1 MVNHLI
7 DWSLENRF
15 VVMLLAAVMLGAG
28 MIAAAS
34 LPLDAVPDLT
44 NVQVQVL
51 TTSPALGPVEVEQFI
66 TFPVENA
73 MSGLPNVSE
82 IRSISRFGLSAV
94 TVAFD
99 DGTDIY
105 WARNLV
111 NERLQQ
117 ARNDIPAGMGDPQ
130 MGPIATGMS
139 EIYQFEVR
147 PRPGH
152 DVSLMELRSI
162 LDWQIA
168 FQLRS
173 VPGVIEVNTFGGEL
187 KTYEVQVDPS
197 KLLNFHIGLNRVF
210 DALKENNANAGGG
223 YIVHGA
229 EQRLIRGEGLVSS
242 LEDIR
247 NIVLDSRADGT
258 AIRISDVAAV
268 QFAPMLRQGAVTR
281 DGDREAVT
289 GMVMM
294 LMGANSREVVAN
306 VKQKIREIEPTLPP
320 GVYIDTFYDRT
331 ELVEKTI
338 HTIAENIG
346 VGVVLV
352 MIMLFLLL
360 GNLRAGLI
368 VAASIPL
375 SAMCALLAMKL
386 GGVSANLM
394 SLGAVDF
401 GVIVDGAVVMIEN
414 AVRSASQY
422 SKTSHSDRVPKS
434 VFKQSAREVG
444 TPILFAGLIVII
456 VFLPILSLQG
466 VEGKMF
472 RPMAFTFMSALTGAL
487 ILSVTVMPVMASL
500 FLARRVTV
508 GDTFLVRGLKRGFE
522 PLLQFALRQPRLML
536 GTAVAVFAASVVVA
550 AGFGVEFVPR
560 LDEGDIAIQAIRLP
574 SVSLETSVEMT
585 KAIERTLLQFPQV
598 ESVISKTGRPEIAN
612 DPMGVHQTDILV
624 RMKPEHEWPESTSKP
639 ELIEQMRVALEQ
651 QAPSNSMSFTQPI
664 ELRVQELVAGVRSD
678 VGLSLYGDDLDVLKS
693 EGDDIVRALSQVP
706 GAADV
711 QAQQIAGLP
720 SLRII
725 IRRDAISR
733 YGMNSS
739 TVLNMVSSLG
749 GVTVGEVF
757 EGQRRFPLQVRIAP
771 QSRQETDSIRDL
783 KVDDPQGRQ
792 IPLGQLAAI
801 RMEDGPSEISRHAI
815 RRRLLIQCNV
825 RGRDLGGF
833 VAEAQ
838 KVVSEKVKLPAGY
851 SLAWGGQF
859 QNLQQASRRLAIA
872 VPVALFLI
880 FSLLFVTFGSIR
892 LTLLIYLNVPI
903 AATGGIFALWLR
915 GMPFSISAGVG
926 FIALFGIA
934 VMNGVVLI
942 EHIRHL
948 RGHGHDV
955 RSAVMT
961 GTMDRLRPVFM
972 TAACGALGFIP
983 MAVSGSAGAE
993 VQRPLATVVI
1003 GGLITCTI
1011 LTLLVL
1017 PAIYRWFDPKE
1028 QPEQSTPENPN
1039 LPLGM
1044 SSGDVTAV
1052 AN

>member
-1 MVNHLI
+1 MVKHVI
-7 DWSLENRF
+7 EWSLENRF
-15 VVMLLAAVMLGAG
+15 IVMLLAIVLLGMGFVAV
-28 MIAAAS
+28 S
-34 LPLDAVPDLT
+34 TLPLDAVPDLT

-73 MSGLPNVSE
+73 MSGLPKVSE

-94 TVAFD
+94 TVAFE

-105 WARNLV
+105 WARNLI

-117 ARNDIPAGMGDPQ
+117 ARENIPPGMGDPQ

-147 PRPGH
+147 AKPGH
-152 DVSLMELRSI
+152 DFSLMELRTI

-187 KTYEVQVDPS
+187 KTYEVAIDPD
-197 KLLNFHIGLNRVF
+197 KLLSFDISLSRVF
-210 DALKENNANAGGG
+210 RAIEENNANAGGG
-223 YIVHGA
+223 YIAHGA
-229 EQRLIRGEGLVSS
+229 EQRLIRGEGLVTS
-242 LEDIR
+242 LDDIR
-247 NIVLDSRADGT
+247 NIVLDSRSDGT
-258 AIRISDVAAV
+258 PIRVADIGEV
-268 QFAPMLRQGAVTR
+268 RFAPMLRQGAVTR
-281 DGDREAVT
+281 DGNREAVT

-294 LMGANSREVVAN
+294 LMGGNSRQVVED
-306 VKQKIREIEPTLPP
+306 VKHKIADIQKTLPE

-346 VGVVLV
+346 VGVILV
-352 MIMLFLLL
+352 IIMLFLLL
-360 GNLRAGLI
+360 GDVRAGLI
-368 VAASIPL
+368 VAAAIPL
-375 SAMCALLAMKL
+375 SAMCALIAMKWA
-386 GGVSANLM
+386 GVSANLM

-414 AVRSASQY
+414 AVRSASAYQR
-422 SKTSHSDRVPKS
+422 KTGAQRVPKE
-434 VFKQSAREVG
+434 VFKESAKEVG

-500 FLARRVTV
+500 FLARRVSAKE
-508 GDTFLVRGLKRGFE
+508 TFLVRWLKTAYA
-522 PLLQFALRQPRLML
+522 PML
-536 GTAVAVFAASVVVA
+536 SYAMSKPKWMVAGAVVVFMLSVGLA
-550 AGFGVEFVPR
+550 SRFGVEFVPK
-560 LDEGDIAIQAIRLP
+560 LDEGDLAIQAVRLP
-574 SVSLETSVEMT
+574 SVSLETSLEMT
-585 KAIERTLLQFPQV
+585 KAMERTLLRFPQV
-598 ESVISKTGRPEIAN
+598 ESVVSKTGRPEIAN
-612 DPMGVHQTDILV
+612 DPMGVHQTDILI
-624 RMKPEHEWPESTSKP
+624 RLKPPSEWPAPIAKDD
-639 ELIEQMRVALEQ
+639 LVAEMQAMLEKEV
-651 QAPSNSMSFTQPI
+651 PSNSYGFTQPI

-678 VGLSLYGDDLDVLKS
+678 VGLSLYGDDLNTLKV
-693 EGDDIVRALSQVP
+693 EGDKIVRALNKVE

-720 SLRII
+720 YLRIQ
-725 IRRDAISR
+725 IRRDAIAR
-733 YGMNSS
+733 YGINASD
-739 TVLNMVSSLG
+739 VLNAVSLVG
-749 GVTVGEVF
+749 GVPLGEVF
-757 EGQRRFPLQVRIAP
+757 EGQRRFPLQARLA
-771 QSRQETDSIRDL
+771 SDWRQDVEKLRQI
-783 KVDDPQGRQ
+783 KIDDPQGRQ
-792 IPLGQLAAI
+792 IPISQLADI
-801 RMEDGPSEISRHAI
+801 VSEDGPSEISRHAI

-825 RGRDLGGF
+825 RGRDLAGF
-833 VAEAQ
+833 VQDAQ
-838 KVVSEKVKLPAGY
+838 ATVAREVHLPAGY

-859 QNLQQASRRLAIA
+859 ENLQQATQRLLIA

-880 FSLLFVTFGSIR
+880 FSLLYVTFGSVK

-915 GMPFSISAGVG
+915 DMPFSISAGVG

-948 RGHGHDV
+948 RHQGSDQKTSVVQG
-955 RSAVMT
+955 S
-961 GTMDRLRPVFM
+961 MDRLRPVLM
-972 TAACGALGFIP
+972 TATCGALGFVP

-1017 PAIYRWFDPKE
+1017 PAIYRWFEPTT
-1028 QPEQSTPENPN
+1028 STEH
-1039 LPLGM
+1039 
-1044 SSGDVTAV
+1044 
-1052 AN
+1052 

>member
-1 MVNHLI
+1 MVNHI
-7 DWSLENRF
+7 IEWSLNNRF
-15 VVMLLAAVMLGAG
+15 LVMLLAIVVLGMGLAS
-28 MIAAAS
+28 ASS

-73 MSGLPNVSE
+73 MSGLPRVSE

-94 TVAFD
+94 TVAFE

-117 ARNDIPAGMGDPQ
+117 ARENIPPGMGDPQ

-147 PRPGH
+147 AKPGY
-152 DVSLMELRSI
+152 DYSLMDLRTI

-168 FQLRS
+168 YQLRS

-187 KTYEVQVDPS
+187 KTYEVQVDPD
-197 KLLNFHIGLNRVF
+197 KLLNYGISLSQVF
-210 DALKENNANAGGG
+210 RALEENNANAGGG
-223 YIVHGA
+223 YIQHSA

-242 LEDIR
+242 LDDIR
-247 NIVLDSRADGT
+247 NIVLDNRRDGVP
-258 AIRISDVAAV
+258 IRVSDIGQVR
-268 QFAPMLRQGAVTR
+268 FAPMLRQGAVTR

-294 LMGANSREVVAN
+294 IMGGNSRQVVED
-306 VKQKIREIEPTLPP
+306 VKRKIKDIEATLPE

-346 VGVVLV
+346 IGVVLV
-352 MIMLFLLL
+352 IIMLFLLL
-360 GNLRAGLI
+360 GNVRAGLI
-368 VAASIPL
+368 VAAAIPL
-375 SAMCALLAMKL
+375 SAMCALIAMRVA
-386 GGVSANLM
+386 GVSANLM

-401 GVIVDGAVVMIEN
+401 GVIVDGAVVMVEN
-414 AVRSASQY
+414 AVRAASAYQRN
-422 SKTSHSDRVPKS
+422 KGTGVVPRS
-434 VFKQSAREVG
+434 VFQESAKEVG

-456 VFLPILSLQG
+456 VFLPILSLEG

-472 RPMAFTFMSALTGAL
+472 RPMAFTFMSALTAAL

-500 FLARRVTV
+500 FLARRVSAKE
-508 GDTFLVRGLKRGFE
+508 TFLIRQLKRGYE
-522 PLLQFALRQPRLML
+522 PLLHFAMGRPAMML
-536 GTAVAVFAASVVVA
+536 LAAGVVFAISLGVASR
-550 AGFGVEFVPR
+550 FGLEFVPK
-560 LDEGDIAIQAIRLP
+560 LDEGDIAIQAVRLP
-574 SVSLETSVEMT
+574 SVSLETSLEMT
-585 KAIERTLLQFPQV
+585 RAMERTLLRFPQV
-598 ESVISKTGRPEIAN
+598 ESVVSKTGRPEIAN

-624 RMKPEHEWPESTSKP
+624 RLKPEEEWPEPIDKADLVQAMQ
-639 ELIEQMRVALEQ
+639 EALEREV
-651 QAPSNSMSFTQPI
+651 PSNSYGFTQPI

-678 VGLSLYGDDLDVLKS
+678 VGLSLYGDDLDVLKV
-693 EGDDIVRALSQVP
+693 EGDKIARVLSQVP

-711 QAQQIAGLP
+711 QAQHIAGLP
-720 SLRII
+720 YLRVKV
-725 IRRDAISR
+725 RRDAIAR
-733 YGMNSS
+733 YGINSS
-739 TVLNMVSSLG
+739 DVLNAVSAVG

-771 QSRQETDSIRDL
+771 DWRYNVEKLHQIKIS
-783 KVDDPQGRQ
+783 DPHGRQ
-792 IPLGQLAAI
+792 IPISQLADLVI
-801 RMEDGPSEISRHAI
+801 EEGPSEISRDSI

-825 RGRDLGGF
+825 RGRDLAGF
-833 VAEAQ
+833 VADAQ
-838 KVVSEKVKLPAGY
+838 KAVAEQVKLPPGY

-859 QNLQQASRRLAIA
+859 ENLQQASRRLMIA

-880 FSLLFVTFGSIR
+880 FSLLYITFSSVK

-915 GMPFSISAGVG
+915 DMPFSISAGVG

-948 RGHGHDV
+948 RHLGHDQ
-955 RSAVMT
+955 RTAVVQ
-961 GTMDRLRPVFM
+961 GSLDRLRPVFM
-972 TAACGALGFIP
+972 TATCGALGFIP

-1017 PAIYRWFDPKE
+1017 PAIYRWFEPAEAPKH
-1028 QPEQSTPENPN
+1028 
-1039 LPLGM
+1039 
-1044 SSGDVTAV
+1044 V
-1052 AN
+1052 AL